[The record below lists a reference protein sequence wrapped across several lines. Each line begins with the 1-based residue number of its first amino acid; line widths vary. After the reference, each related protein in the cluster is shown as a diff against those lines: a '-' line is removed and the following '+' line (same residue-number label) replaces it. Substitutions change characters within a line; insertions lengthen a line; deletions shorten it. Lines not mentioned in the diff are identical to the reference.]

1 MILKRV
7 DRVQIAV
14 ADLNHAEKIAA
25 AVFGAETLRRDRVA
39 PLCARRASMQAGT
52 SLLELVEPD
61 GAGPVQEF
69 VDRWGSGL
77 FAAGFSVD
85 DLDAAA
91 HHLERQGAKF
101 ERAPGQLFLDPSTTL
116 GMRVV
121 ISPRHER
128 APVGLIKWIY
138 EVTNVVGNWRAA
150 AHRYAALFALDPA
163 KFVPIESKDFG
174 YTGVLTMYDS
184 PARLDRIEIAEIIK
198 PELAMGRYHRKRG
211 DSLYMFFV
219 ETDDVNAIAQ
229 RIEAAGSKANVWRHD
244 EAGAAEMFIH
254 PNQFLG
260 VLVGVS
266 RSEVAWTWSGD
277 PERARRA
284 AQKLALHR

>member
-1 MILKRV
+1 
-7 DRVQIAV
+7 
-14 ADLNHAEKIAA
+14 
-25 AVFGAETLRRDRVA
+25 
-39 PLCARRASMQAGT
+39 
-52 SLLELVEPD
+52 
-61 GAGPVQEF
+61 
-69 VDRWGSGL
+69 
-77 FAAGFSVD
+77 
-85 DLDAAA
+85 
-91 HHLERQGAKF
+91 
-101 ERAPGQLFLDPSTTL
+101 
-116 GMRVV
+116 
-121 ISPRHER
+121 
-128 APVGLIKWIY
+128 
-138 EVTNVVGNWRAA
+138 VVGSWRAA
-150 AHRYAALFALDPA
+150 ADKYAALFALDPA
-163 KFVPIESKDFG
+163 KFVSIESKDFG

-184 PARLDRIEIAEIIK
+184 PARLDRIEIAEITK

-219 ETDDVNAIAQ
+219 ETDDVSAIAK

-284 AQKLALHR
+284 AEKLALHS

>member
-1 MILKRV
+1 MLKGV

-14 ADLNHAEKIAA
+14 ADLNSAEKIAT
-25 AVFGAETLRRDRVA
+25 AVFGAEILRRDQLA
-39 PLCARRASMQAGT
+39 PLGARRATLQAGT

-69 VDRWGSGL
+69 VRRWGSGL

-91 HHLERQGAKF
+91 HHLEKQGAKF
-101 ERAPGQLFLDPSTTL
+101 QRSLGQLFLDPSATL

-121 ISPRHER
+121 LSPRHER
-128 APVGLIKWIY
+128 VPVGLIKWIY
-138 EVTNVVGNWRAA
+138 EVTNVVGSWRAA
-150 AHRYAALFALDPA
+150 AEKYAALFALDPA

-219 ETDDVNAIAQ
+219 ETDDVSAIAQ

-284 AQKLALHR
+284 AEKLALHR

>member
-1 MILKRV
+1 MLKRV

-14 ADLNHAEKIAA
+14 ADLNQAEKVTA
-25 AVFGAETLRRDRVA
+25 AVFDAETLRRDEVA
-39 PLCARRASMQAGT
+39 PLCARRATMQAGA
-52 SLLELVEPD
+52 SLLELVQPD
-61 GAGPVQEF
+61 GAGPVKEF

-91 HHLERQGAKF
+91 RHLDRLGAKF
-101 ERAPGQLFLDPSTTL
+101 ERASGQLFIDSSATL

-121 ISPRHER
+121 ISPKHER

-138 EVTNVVGNWRAA
+138 EVTNVVHNWRAA
-150 AHRYAALFALDPA
+150 ADKYAALFALDSA

-184 PARLDRIEIAEIIK
+184 PARLDRIEIAEISK
-198 PELAMGRYHRKRG
+198 PDLAMGRYHHKRG

-219 ETDDVNAIAQ
+219 ETDDVTAIAR

-284 AQKLALHR
+284 AQKLALRT

>member
-1 MILKRV
+1 MLKRV

-14 ADLNHAEKIAA
+14 ADLDPAERVAA
-25 AVFGAETLRRDRVA
+25 AVLGAETLRRDKVA
-39 PLCARRASMQAGT
+39 PLCARRATMQTGA
-52 SLLELVEPD
+52 SLVELLQPD

-91 HHLERQGAKF
+91 RHFDRRGARF
-101 ERAPGQLFLDPSTTL
+101 ERAAGQLLVDPSATL

-121 ISPRHER
+121 ISPKHER

-138 EVTNVVGNWRAA
+138 EVTNVVDNWRAA
-150 AHRYAALFALDPA
+150 ADKYAGLFALDAA

-174 YTGVLTMYDS
+174 YAGVLTMYDW
-184 PARLDRIEIAEIIK
+184 PARLDRIEIAEITK
-198 PELAMGRYHRKRG
+198 PDLAMGRFHGKRG
-211 DSLYMFFV
+211 NSLYMFFV
-219 ETDDVNAIAQ
+219 ETDDVGAIAR

-244 EAGAAEMFIH
+244 EAGPAEMFIH

-266 RSEVAWTWSGD
+266 RTEVAWSWSGD

-284 AQKLALHR
+284 TQRLHK

>member
-1 MILKRV
+1 MLKRV
-7 DRVQIAV
+7 DWVQIAV

-25 AVFGAETLRRDRVA
+25 AVFGAEPLRRDQVA
-39 PLCARRASMQAGT
+39 ALCARRATMQAGT
-52 SLLELVEPD
+52 SVLELVEPE
-61 GAGPVQEF
+61 GAGPVKEF

-91 HHLERQGAKF
+91 HHLEKQGAKF
-101 ERAPGQLFLDPSTTL
+101 ERAAGQLFLDPSATL

-121 ISPRHER
+121 LSQRHER
-128 APVGLIKWIY
+128 SPVGLIKCIY

-150 AHRYAALFALDPA
+150 ADKYAALFALDPA

-174 YTGVLTMYDS
+174 YTGVLTMYDC
-184 PARLDRIEIAEIIK
+184 PARLDRIEIAETIK

-219 ETDDVNAIAQ
+219 ETDDVSAIAE
-229 RIEAAGSKANVWRHD
+229 RIGAAGSKANVWRHD
-244 EAGAAEMFIH
+244 QAGAAEMFIH

-284 AQKLALHR
+284 AQKLALHG

>member
-1 MILKRV
+1 MLKRV

-14 ADLNHAEKIAA
+14 GDVNRAEKIAA
-25 AVFGAETLRRDRVA
+25 AVLGAETLRRDQVA
-39 PLCARRASMQAGT
+39 ALCARRATMQAGT
-52 SLLELVEPD
+52 SLLELLEPD

-77 FAAGFSVD
+77 FAGGFAVD

-101 ERAPGQLFLDPSTTL
+101 ERAPGQLFLDASATL

-128 APVGLIKWIY
+128 APIGLIKWIY
-138 EVTNVVGNWRAA
+138 EVTNVVGDWRAA
-150 AHRYAALFALDPA
+150 ADKYARLFALDTA

-184 PARLDRIEIAEIIK
+184 PARLDRIEIAESIN

-219 ETDDVNAIAQ
+219 ETDDVTAIAQ
-229 RIEAAGSKANVWRHD
+229 RIEAAGSKANIWRHD

-260 VLVGVS
+260 ALVGVS
-266 RSEVAWTWSGD
+266 RSEVAWTWSGN

-284 AQKLALHR
+284 AQEPALRR

>member
-1 MILKRV
+1 MLKGV

-14 ADLNHAEKIAA
+14 ADLDSAEKIAT
-25 AVFGAETLRRDRVA
+25 AVFGAEILRRDQLA
-39 PLCARRASMQAGT
+39 PLGARRATLQAGT

-69 VDRWGSGL
+69 VRRWGSGL

-91 HHLERQGAKF
+91 HHLEKQGAKF
-101 ERAPGQLFLDPSTTL
+101 QRSLGQLFLDPSATL

-121 ISPRHER
+121 LSARHER
-128 APVGLIKWIY
+128 VPVGLIKCIY
-138 EVTNVVGNWRAA
+138 EVTNLVGSWRAA
-150 AHRYAALFALDPA
+150 AEKYAALFALDPA

-219 ETDDVNAIAQ
+219 ETDDVSAIAQ
-229 RIEAAGSKANVWRHD
+229 RIEAAGSRANVWRHD

-284 AQKLALHR
+284 AEKLALHR

>member
-1 MILKRV
+1 MLKCV

-14 ADLNHAEKIAA
+14 ADLDRAEKVAE
-25 AVFGAETLRRDRVA
+25 AVFGAETLRRDEV
-39 PLCARRASMQAGT
+39 PLLAARRATMQAGA
-52 SLLELVEPD
+52 SLIELAQPD
-61 GAGPVQEF
+61 GAGPVREF

-91 HHLERQGAKF
+91 DHLKRQGAKF
-101 ERAPGQLFLDPSTTL
+101 ERAAGQLLLDPSATL

-128 APVGLIKWIY
+128 APVGLIKRIY
-138 EVTNVVGNWRAA
+138 EVTNVVGSWRAA
-150 AHRYAALFALDPA
+150 ADKYAALFALDSG
-163 KFVPIESKDFG
+163 KFVPIESRDFG

-184 PARLDRIEIAEIIK
+184 PARLDRIEIAEITR
-198 PELAMGRYHRKRG
+198 PDLAMGRFHRKRG

-219 ETDDVNAIAQ
+219 ETDEVGAIAR
-229 RIEAAGSKANVWRHD
+229 RIEAAGSKPNVWRHD
-244 EAGAAEMFIH
+244 EGGAAEMFIH

-284 AQKLALHR
+284 AQKLARHG

>member
-1 MILKRV
+1 M
-7 DRVQIAV
+7 
-14 ADLNHAEKIAA
+14 
-25 AVFGAETLRRDRVA
+25 
-39 PLCARRASMQAGT
+39 
-52 SLLELVEPD
+52 EPD

-91 HHLERQGAKF
+91 DHLARQGAKF
-101 ERAPGQLFLDPSTTL
+101 ERAPGQLFLDPSATL

-128 APVGLIKWIY
+128 ASVGLIKWIY

-150 AHRYAALFALDPA
+150 ANRYAALFALEPA

-184 PARLDRIEIAEIIK
+184 PRRLDRIEIAEIIK
-198 PELAMGRYHRKRG
+198 PELAMGRFHRKRG

-219 ETDDVNAIAQ
+219 ETDDVSSIAQ
-229 RIEAAGSKANVWRHD
+229 RIEASGSKANVWRHD